1 MADEIDRNI
10 MPEILQ
16 TTVSVSL
23 GAWFKSLEMMKTPQD
38 SFSKMMTEMKE
49 LFTLP
54 AEAVAGL
61 QDKAQAMAGVW
72 ISKGVDLMESCKSA
86 GEKFTKAK

>member
-10 MPEILQ
+10 MPEILH

-23 GAWFKSLEMMKTPQD
+23 GAWFKSLEMMTTPQE
-38 SFSKMMTEMKE
+38 SIPKVMTEVTE

-54 AEAVAGL
+54 AYTGAGL
-61 QDKAQAMAGVW
+61 QDKAQAMAGLW